1 MRVRKV
7 DDLSAIETLSDFEE
21 AASNLLADVLIESF
35 DNVAASVNQTR
46 FLQLLRARN
55 IAAAD
60 FVLSWGE
67 LADIIGRVSV
77 LMSEQIRAGGQLG
90 LPPAGAELGYSFDAS
105 HPLAVQSANARAANL
120 ITNITNEQRT
130 LIRDVI
136 ARSVRDGLTVDDVQ
150 FIVSQSIGLTP
161 RFAAA
166 VDRRYR
172 ESFAALRETGLPA
185 RQARAQARSL
195 ASEYHDYLL
204 QVRARSIARTE
215 ILSAH
220 NEGRWLGWEDAI
232 ADGIAPTNAMKRW
245 TVRVPQ
251 LSESPCPICLPIDG
265 EEVPW
270 DEPFSVGVMMPPLHP
285 NCVCTSLLIIGAGAE
300 YLPVGV

>member
-7 DDLSAIETLSDFEE
+7 DDLTGIRSLSAFEAE
-21 AASNLLADVLIESF
+21 ATELLGQLLVESF
-35 DNVAASVNQTR
+35 DAVSLSVNQAR
-46 FLQLLRARN
+46 FAVALRSRN
-55 IAAAD
+55 IGAAD
-60 FVLSWGE
+60 FMLSWGE
-67 LADIIGRVSV
+67 LSDIVGRISL
-77 LMSEQIRAGGQLG
+77 LMAEQIRAGGQLG
-90 LPPAGAELGYSFDAS
+90 LPDVGARLGYSFDAS
-105 HPLAVQSANARAANL
+105 HPLAVRSANARAARL
-120 ITNITNEQRT
+120 VVSITNEQRS

-136 ARSVRDGLTVDDVQ
+136 ARSVRDGLTVDEVQ

-161 RFAAA
+161 RFATA

-172 ESFAALRETGLPA
+172 ESFASLREAGVPV

-195 ASEYHDYLL
+195 TAEYHDYLL
-204 QVRARSIARTE
+204 QVRSRTIARTE

-220 NEGRWLGWEDAI
+220 NEGRWLGWEDSI
-232 ADGIAPTNAMKRW
+232 ADGVAPTNAVKRW
-245 TVRVPQ
+245 VVRVPQ
-251 LSESPCPICLPIDG
+251 LTDSPCPICLPLDG

-285 NCVCTSLLIIGAGAE
+285 NCVCTSLLVIPDDAR

>member
-7 DDLSAIETLSDFEE
+7 DDLGDIEALSQFE
-21 AASNLLADVLIESF
+21 AAASELLADLLVETF
-35 DNVAASVNQTR
+35 DAVSLSVNQAR
-46 FLQLLRARN
+46 FITALRARN

-60 FVLSWGE
+60 FLLSWGE
-67 LADIIGRVSV
+67 LTDIVGRVSV
-77 LMSEQIRAGGQLG
+77 LLSEQIRVGGQLG
-90 LPPAGAELGYSFDAS
+90 LPDVSANLGYSFDAS
-105 HPLAVQSANARAANL
+105 HPLAVQSANARAGNL
-120 ITNITNEQRT
+120 IANITNEQRT
-130 LIRDVI
+130 LVRDVV

-172 ESFAALRETGLPA
+172 ETFIRLREQGVTT
-185 RQARAQARSL
+185 RQARTQARALS
-195 ASEYHDYLL
+195 SEYHDYLL
-204 QVRARSIARTE
+204 DVRARSIARTE

-220 NEGRWLGWEDAI
+220 NEGRWLGWEDSI
-232 ADGIAPTNAMKRW
+232 ADGIAPVNAVKRW
-245 TVRVPQ
+245 AVRVPE
-251 LSESPCPICLPIDG
+251 LADSPCPICLPLDG
-265 EEVPW
+265 EEVSW

-285 NCVCTSLLIIGAGAE
+285 NCVCTALLVIPQGAE